1 MRCLRR
7 KPPKVRPRLFNDH
20 TPGRVSVETPAAAIK
35 RGQKAASTKVS
46 EKACRDKPFLT

>member
-7 KPPKVRPRLFNDH
+7 KPPKVRPMLFNA
-20 TPGRVSVETPAAAIK
+20 TKTGRIGVETPAAAIK